1 MKPFR
6 RLCRAYLDLFH
17 TYRSVIS
24 QFSRKQ
30 LYIYTLSTFVLALLI
45 VLPAILL
52 IINLLMF
59 VTFIKVWI
67 VYGALIGYG
76 FIHLVFFLQT
86 QYIKDYS
93 NDLEFVKIRRLFKIH
108 AYTYG
113 ILWFGFVYG
122 LYQIFGG
129 YII

>member
-6 RLCRAYLDLFH
+6 RLCRAYLDMFH

-24 QFSRKQ
+24 QFKRKQ
-30 LYIYTLSTFVLALLI
+30 LFTFTLSTFGLALLI

-52 IINLLMF
+52 VINLLMF

-76 FIHLVFFLQT
+76 FIHLIFFLQT
-86 QYIKDYS
+86 QDRKS
-93 NDLEFVKIRRLFKIH
+93 V
-108 AYTYG
+108 
-113 ILWFGFVYG
+113 V
-122 LYQIFGG
+122 
-129 YII
+129 